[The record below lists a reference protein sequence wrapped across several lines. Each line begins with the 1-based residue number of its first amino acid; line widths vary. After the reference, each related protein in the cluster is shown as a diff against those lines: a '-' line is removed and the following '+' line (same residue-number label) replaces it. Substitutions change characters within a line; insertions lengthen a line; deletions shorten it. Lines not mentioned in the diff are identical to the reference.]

1 MHAQLSALPM
11 PLTWHV
17 PPSNCRSDE
26 VALLTLRAPAG
37 TDMFVDPSGT
47 EAPVLTAPRLL
58 GVPPDEDFQ
67 LAARVTVGFG
77 HTFDA
82 GVLLLWLDERTWA
95 KLCFERSPQ
104 MGGVAGSGTAPGRPM
119 AVSVVTRGSSDDAN
133 GFTVDADQ
141 LWLRASRLGGAW
153 VFHASTDGAYWQFV
167 RYFTLGARG
176 EVSIGFEAQSPTG
189 PGCEVTF
196 DQITYRPERLPD
208 LRSGV

>member
-11 PLTWHV
+11 PLAWQLAPT
-17 PPSNCRSDE
+17 SCRSDE
-26 VALLTLRAPAG
+26 VARLTVQAPAK

-47 EAPVLTAPRLL
+47 EAPVLNAPRLL
-58 GVPPDEDFQ
+58 GVPPDPDFQ

-82 GVLLLWLDERTWA
+82 GVLLVWVDERTWA

-104 MGGVAGSGTAPGRPM
+104 GRPM
-119 AVSVVTRGSSDDAN
+119 AVTVVTRGSSDDAN
-133 GFTVDADQ
+133 AFAVDGNQ
-141 LWLRASRLGGAW
+141 LWLRVSRVGGAW
-153 VFHASTDGAYWQFV
+153 LFHASTDGAFWHFV
-167 RYFTLGARG
+167 RYFTLGAQGTVDTRA
-176 EVSIGFEAQSPTG
+176 EARVGFEAQSPTG